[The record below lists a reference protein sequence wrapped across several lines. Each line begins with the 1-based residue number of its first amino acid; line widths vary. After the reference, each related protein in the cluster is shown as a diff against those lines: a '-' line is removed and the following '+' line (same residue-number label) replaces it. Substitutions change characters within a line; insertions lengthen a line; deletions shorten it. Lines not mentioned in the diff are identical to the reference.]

1 MQFKWVLLFIF
12 IFTVTF
18 HYKNILTFVGIEAGV
33 FFGFKE
39 LDINSSGF
47 LEKEEWSEGMFSL
60 LDFNGDNLVNKDE
73 FREFIREYSKEFSWE
88 NQLNDRYVF
97 PEQLKKGAFESTLM
111 DTTIGYYIY
120 IPDAYHEQLDKRFR
134 TVYYLHGGRPGN
146 EAREAFISNYIH
158 NIFQDATIDPAIYIF
173 VNGGE
178 LSHYNSDELNSYGED
193 ILINELIPH
202 IDSKYR
208 TITDRHGR
216 GLEGFSQ
223 GGRAA
228 TRFMFKYPNLFGTV
242 SAGGGSYV
250 IEKQI
255 KDSEGY
261 EDDPRDDKKNIYF
274 VGAGNDAWSLAE
286 QHTYSQ
292 NFTPKLMLWSGKNDM
307 NYESIQ
313 EYHYFLLEL
322 GIEHKFHILKDVDHN
337 SFKFY
342 EKDGKSLV
350 EFHLARSESGN

>member
-1 MQFKWVLLFIF
+1 M
-12 IFTVTF
+12 T
-18 HYKNILTFVGIEAGV
+18 
-33 FFGFKE
+33 
-39 LDINSSGF
+39 D
-47 LEKEEWSEGMFSL
+47 
-60 LDFNGDNLVNKDE
+60 KDVA
-73 FREFIREYSKEFSWE
+73 S
-88 NQLNDRYVF
+88 
-97 PEQLKKGAFESTLM
+97 
-111 DTTIGYYIY
+111 
-120 IPDAYHEQLDKRFR
+120 
-134 TVYYLHGGRPGN
+134 
-146 EAREAFISNYIH
+146 
-158 NIFQDATIDPAIYIF
+158 
-173 VNGGE
+173 
-178 LSHYNSDELNSYGED
+178 
-193 ILINELIPH
+193 
-202 IDSKYR
+202 
-208 TITDRHGR
+208 
-216 GLEGFSQ
+216 EGFSQ
-223 GGRAA
+223 GGRAV

-255 KDSEGY
+255 KDSKGY

>member
-1 MQFKWVLLFIF
+1 MKFKWIFLFIF
-12 IFTVTF
+12 LFIVTF
-18 HYKNILTFVGIEAGV
+18 QYKNILTFVGVEVGAY
-33 FFGFKE
+33 FGFKE
-39 LDINSSGF
+39 LDKNSSGF
-47 LEKEEWSEGMFSL
+47 LEKDEWSEGMFSL

-73 FREFIREYSKEFSWE
+73 FREFILEYSKGFSWE
-88 NQLNDRYVF
+88 NQLDDKYVF
-97 PEQLKKGAFESTLM
+97 PKQLKKGVFESTLM
-111 DTTIGYYIY
+111 DTAIGYYIY
-120 IPDAYHEQLDKRFR
+120 MPDAYHEEIDKRFR

-146 EAREAFISNYIH
+146 EAREAFLSNYIH
-158 NIFQDATIDPAIYIF
+158 NIFTDTTIDPAIYVF

-193 ILINELIPH
+193 VFINELIPH
-202 IDSKYR
+202 IDSEYR
-208 TITDRHGR
+208 TISDRHGR

-242 SAGGGSYV
+242 SAGGGSYI

-261 EDDPRDDKKNIYF
+261 EDDPRDNKIDIYF

-286 QHTYSQ
+286 KHTYSQ
-292 NFTPKLMLWSGKNDM
+292 NVTPELMLWSGQDDM
-307 NYESIQ
+307 NYKSIQ

-322 GIEHKFHILKDVDHN
+322 GIEHKFQVLKGVDHN

-342 EKDGKSLV
+342 EKNGISLV
-350 EFHLARSESGN
+350 KFHLAGLESVN